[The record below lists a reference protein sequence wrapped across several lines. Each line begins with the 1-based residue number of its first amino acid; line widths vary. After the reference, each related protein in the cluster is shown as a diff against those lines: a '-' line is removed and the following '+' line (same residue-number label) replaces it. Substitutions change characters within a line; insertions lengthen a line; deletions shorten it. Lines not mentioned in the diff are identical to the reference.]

1 MIDINNSFSIR
12 IVEKK
17 EQTKVYNSTRE
28 YALCHDKMKDVDTV
42 TPLLSALDLSISN
55 DLMID
60 IKDKLFVV
68 EGIQDVYTLKALIKK
83 LDYEKKMKSI
93 KFISGTISE
102 KVPYVYSY
110 LYGMGYNVFTLVD
123 NDKSGNKANKANKIL
138 ADGDEH
144 EELYSNLLTY
154 DIINE
159 TNSEKFLLENLFS
172 EQDLENFIQEKNTI
186 YYKRLYDNYNTYDFS
201 KETLNNFKTLFDKL
215 IKIK

>member
-1 MIDINNSFSIR
+1 
-12 IVEKK
+12 
-17 EQTKVYNSTRE
+17 
-28 YALCHDKMKDVDTV
+28 
-42 TPLLSALDLSISN
+42 
-55 DLMID
+55 MID

-68 EGIQDVYTLKALIKK
+68 EWIQDVYTLKALIKK
-83 LDYEKKMKSI
+83 LDYEKKMKNI

-123 NDKSGNKANKANKIL
+123 NDKSGNKANKIL

-154 DIINE
+154 DIIIE

>member
-1 MIDINNSFSIR
+1 
-12 IVEKK
+12 
-17 EQTKVYNSTRE
+17 
-28 YALCHDKMKDVDTV
+28 
-42 TPLLSALDLSISN
+42 
-55 DLMID
+55 MID

-83 LDYEKKMKSI
+83 LDYEKKMKNI

-110 LYGMGYNVFTLVD
+110 LYGMAYNVFTLVD
-123 NDKSGNKANKANKIL
+123 NDKSGNKANKIL

-172 EQDLENFIQEKNTI
+172 EQDLENFIP
-186 YYKRLYDNYNTYDFS
+186 
-201 KETLNNFKTLFDKL
+201 
-215 IKIK
+215 

>member
-1 MIDINNSFSIR
+1 
-12 IVEKK
+12 
-17 EQTKVYNSTRE
+17 
-28 YALCHDKMKDVDTV
+28 
-42 TPLLSALDLSISN
+42 
-55 DLMID
+55 MID

-83 LDYEKKMKSI
+83 LDYEKKMKNI

-102 KVPYVYSY
+102 KVPYMYSY
-110 LYGMGYNVFTLVD
+110 LYGMAYNVFTLVD
-123 NDKSGNKANKANKIL
+123 NDKSGNKANKIL
-138 ADGDEH
+138 VDGDEH

-172 EQDLENFIQEKNTI
+172 EQDLENFIPEKNTI
-186 YYKRLYDNYNTYDFS
+186 YYKKLYDNYNTYDFS

>member
-1 MIDINNSFSIR
+1 
-12 IVEKK
+12 
-17 EQTKVYNSTRE
+17 
-28 YALCHDKMKDVDTV
+28 
-42 TPLLSALDLSISN
+42 
-55 DLMID
+55 MID

-68 EGIQDVYTLKALIKK
+68 EGIQDVYTLKDLIKK
-83 LDYEKKMKSI
+83 LDYEKKMKNI

-123 NDKSGNKANKANKIL
+123 NDKSGNKANKIL

-159 TNSEKFLLENLFS
+159 TNSEKFLLEILFS
-172 EQDLENFIQEKNTI
+172 EQDLENFIPEKNTI

-215 IKIK
+215 ITLK

>member
-1 MIDINNSFSIR
+1 
-12 IVEKK
+12 
-17 EQTKVYNSTRE
+17 
-28 YALCHDKMKDVDTV
+28 
-42 TPLLSALDLSISN
+42 
-55 DLMID
+55 MID

-83 LDYEKKMKSI
+83 LDYEKKMKNI

-172 EQDLENFIQEKNTI
+172 EQDLENFIPEKNTI

>member
-1 MIDINNSFSIR
+1 
-12 IVEKK
+12 
-17 EQTKVYNSTRE
+17 
-28 YALCHDKMKDVDTV
+28 
-42 TPLLSALDLSISN
+42 
-55 DLMID
+55 MID

-110 LYGMGYNVFTLVD
+110 LYGMEYNVFTLVD
-123 NDKSGNKANKANKIL
+123 NDKSGNKANKIL
-138 ADGDEH
+138 VDGDEH

-159 TNSEKFLLENLFS
+159 TNSEKFLLENLFP
-172 EQDLENFIQEKNTI
+172 EQDLENFIPEKNTI

>member
-1 MIDINNSFSIR
+1 
-12 IVEKK
+12 
-17 EQTKVYNSTRE
+17 
-28 YALCHDKMKDVDTV
+28 
-42 TPLLSALDLSISN
+42 
-55 DLMID
+55 
-60 IKDKLFVV
+60 
-68 EGIQDVYTLKALIKK
+68 
-83 LDYEKKMKSI
+83 
-93 KFISGTISE
+93 
-102 KVPYVYSY
+102 
-110 LYGMGYNVFTLVD
+110 MGYNVFTLVD
-123 NDKSGNKANKANKIL
+123 NDKSGNKANKIL

-172 EQDLENFIQEKNTI
+172 EQDLENFIPEKNTI

>member
-1 MIDINNSFSIR
+1 
-12 IVEKK
+12 
-17 EQTKVYNSTRE
+17 
-28 YALCHDKMKDVDTV
+28 
-42 TPLLSALDLSISN
+42 
-55 DLMID
+55 MID
-60 IKDKLFVV
+60 IKDKLFVF

-123 NDKSGNKANKANKIL
+123 NDKSGNKANKIL

-159 TNSEKFLLENLFS
+159 TNSEKFLLENLFP
-172 EQDLENFIQEKNTI
+172 EQDLENFIPEKNTI

>member
-1 MIDINNSFSIR
+1 
-12 IVEKK
+12 
-17 EQTKVYNSTRE
+17 
-28 YALCHDKMKDVDTV
+28 
-42 TPLLSALDLSISN
+42 
-55 DLMID
+55 MID

-83 LDYEKKMKSI
+83 LDYEKKMKNI

-123 NDKSGNKANKANKIL
+123 NDKSGNKANKIL

-144 EELYSNLLTY
+144 EELYSSLLTY

-172 EQDLENFIQEKNTI
+172 EQDLENFIPEKNTI

>member
-1 MIDINNSFSIR
+1 M
-12 IVEKK
+12 
-17 EQTKVYNSTRE
+17 YNSTRE

-60 IKDKLFVV
+60 IKDKLFLV

-83 LDYEKKMKSI
+83 LDYEKKMKNI

-102 KVPYVYSY
+102 KVAYVYSY
-110 LYGMGYNVFTLVD
+110 LYGMAYNVFTLVD
-123 NDKSGNKANKANKIL
+123 NDKSGNKANKIL

-172 EQDLENFIQEKNTI
+172 EQDLENFIPEKNTI

>member
-1 MIDINNSFSIR
+1 
-12 IVEKK
+12 
-17 EQTKVYNSTRE
+17 
-28 YALCHDKMKDVDTV
+28 
-42 TPLLSALDLSISN
+42 
-55 DLMID
+55 MID

-102 KVPYVYSY
+102 KVAYVYSY
-110 LYGMGYNVFTLVD
+110 LYGMAYNVFTLVD
-123 NDKSGNKANKANKIL
+123 NDKSGNKANKIL
-138 ADGDEH
+138 TDGDEH

-172 EQDLENFIQEKNTI
+172 EQDLENFIPEKNTI

>member
-83 LDYEKKMKSI
+83 LDYEKKMKNI
-93 KFISGTISE
+93 KFISGTSSE

-172 EQDLENFIQEKNTI
+172 EQDLENFIP
-186 YYKRLYDNYNTYDFS
+186 
-201 KETLNNFKTLFDKL
+201 
-215 IKIK
+215 

>member
-1 MIDINNSFSIR
+1 MIDS
-12 IVEKK
+12 
-17 EQTKVYNSTRE
+17 
-28 YALCHDKMKDVDTV
+28 
-42 TPLLSALDLSISN
+42 
-55 DLMID
+55 
-60 IKDKLFVV
+60 KDKLFVV

-83 LDYEKKMKSI
+83 LDYEKKMKNI

-123 NDKSGNKANKANKIL
+123 NDKSGNKANKIL

-172 EQDLENFIQEKNTI
+172 EQDLENFIPEKNTI

>member
-1 MIDINNSFSIR
+1 
-12 IVEKK
+12 
-17 EQTKVYNSTRE
+17 
-28 YALCHDKMKDVDTV
+28 
-42 TPLLSALDLSISN
+42 
-55 DLMID
+55 MID

-83 LDYEKKMKSI
+83 LDYEKKMKNI

-102 KVPYVYSY
+102 KVPYMYSY

-123 NDKSGNKANKANKIL
+123 NDKSGNKANKIL

-172 EQDLENFIQEKNTI
+172 EQDLENFIPEKNTI

>member
-1 MIDINNSFSIR
+1 
-12 IVEKK
+12 
-17 EQTKVYNSTRE
+17 
-28 YALCHDKMKDVDTV
+28 
-42 TPLLSALDLSISN
+42 
-55 DLMID
+55 MID

-83 LDYEKKMKSI
+83 LDYEKKMKNI

-123 NDKSGNKANKANKIL
+123 NDKSGNKANKIL

-172 EQDLENFIQEKNTI
+172 EQDLENFIPEKNTI